1 MIHKDHPR
9 YESLKIRAKVV
20 DAYKRGILA
29 DSGLIAHG
37 RGEAFDYLL
46 GEKTNAN
53 AKKAIKAAA
62 AALLLAKKPVISVN
76 GNTTAL
82 VPHEIV
88 RLADYLNA
96 RIEINLFY
104 RTKERIEII
113 EEVLKDAGARNILGT
128 NHEEKVLIEG
138 LEGPRATSSREIID
152 FADTVLVPLEDGD
165 RAEALV
171 KLGKLLITID
181 LNPLSRTAKTA
192 TITIV
197 DNIMRA
203 IPNLI
208 DAINELENTDQ
219 STLHHIV
226 NSFNNQENI
235 IETLKKI
242 SDKYTGK
249 VKT

>member
-88 RLADYLNA
+88 ELADYLNA

-104 RTKERIEII
+104 RTKERVEII

-138 LEGPRATSSREIID
+138 LEGPRASSSREVID
-152 FADTVLVPLEDGD
+152 FADTVLIPLEDGD